1 MLFLTAASDRT
12 RRSAK
17 QFGSMVR
24 AKTTLTLSDL
34 NGYGNYCGFRG
45 SGTPVDN
52 IDRYGLGPSHDD
64 LLLSEFEQMI
74 HYIVSCIRDGWMA
87 VSVISGRREV
97 DNERLCA
104 MELRLRL
111 RRFRLERGS
120 NSVR

>member
-1 MLFLTAASDRT
+1 MYLVYRMITTHIPFLIAASDRA

-52 IDRYGLGPSHDD
+52 IDRYGLNPSHDD
-64 LLLSEFEQMI
+64 LLLSSEANL
-74 HYIVSCIRDGWMA
+74 SR
-87 VSVISGRREV
+87 
-97 DNERLCA
+97 
-104 MELRLRL
+104 
-111 RRFRLERGS
+111 
-120 NSVR
+120 